1 MLKLSTET
9 KLAGAEVI
17 KRAVAYFGP
26 SGLGLKVTE
35 QLDESVMFEGGGGGV
50 AVETGPGEK
59 GKTAVDLSSREWDFQ
74 IQQFLEKIR

>member
-26 SGLGLKVTE
+26 SGLGLEVTG
-35 QLDESVMFEGGGGGV
+35 QNDASVTFEGGGGGV
-50 AVETGPGEK
+50 AVELQPGEG
-59 GKTAVDLSSREWDFQ
+59 GKQTVDVSSREWDFQ
-74 IQQFLEKIR
+74 VREFIGKI